1 MYLWYKHIAIWIR
14 KKLLKVSILSL
25 GICTST
31 ALVLG
36 NSDLGLL
43 STNRIKQASLDWS
56 WYFNNEEIEYN
67 NFSGFLSRFNVERLI
82 SGNVRG
88 KPTTLSN

>member
-1 MYLWYKHIAIWIR
+1 M
-14 KKLLKVSILSL
+14 SILSL
-25 GICTST
+25 GICIST

-43 STNRIKQASLDWS
+43 SANRIKPASFDCS
-56 WYFNNEEIEYN
+56 WYFNNGEIECN

-82 SGNVRG
+82 SGNIRG
-88 KPTTLSN
+88 NPTTSSN